1 MAKRHFRVDEVEALI
16 PSLEQLF
23 ARILQLRVGLRAVE
37 QKLERAGVDVADESP
52 GAEDVVEEIPGEG
65 EDVVGTEDFDLS
77 TGAALT
83 VEPPAVRQARA
94 VFRGF
99 YEALS
104 DGLEQIRA
112 LGGEVKDL
120 DLGLVDFLGRRDN
133 EDILLCWRLGEKRI
147 EYWHAVDGGFAN
159 RRPLDESATPTTSRL
174 D

>member
-1 MAKRHFRVDEVEALI
+1 MARRLYTVAEVENLI
-16 PSLEQLF
+16 PRLERIFTQ
-23 ARILQLRVGLRAVE
+23 ILQLRVGLRGIE
-37 QKLERAGVDVADESP
+37 QKLERAGITVDAEDES
-52 GAEDVVEEIPGEG
+52 EDESG
-65 EDVVGTEDFDLS
+65 LAH
-77 TGAALT
+77 AAQAQ
-83 VEPPAVRQARA
+83 ESPDIRHARA

-120 DLGLVDFLGRRDN
+120 DMGLVDFPGRRGPD
-133 EDILLCWRLGEKRI
+133 DILLCWRLGEKRI

-159 RRPLDESATPTTSRL
+159 RRPLDEGISRTPSRL